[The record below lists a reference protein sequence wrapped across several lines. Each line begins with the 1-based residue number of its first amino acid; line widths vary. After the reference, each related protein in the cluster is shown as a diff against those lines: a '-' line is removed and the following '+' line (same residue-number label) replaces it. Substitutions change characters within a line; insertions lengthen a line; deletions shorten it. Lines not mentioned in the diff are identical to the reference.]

1 MIPLTKR
8 DFFPI
13 VCREHYIVHSLNI
26 FFSIRANIFKVFSV
40 NPKTEQDYNKIL
52 RLVVGNVEG
61 LKIFY
66 TVDIIHNLLFF
77 FPASCLTLTHILLQ
91 FGLGAQIL
99 STLN

>member
-1 MIPLTKR
+1 M
-8 DFFPI
+8 FI
-13 VCREHYIVHSLNI
+13 VLIF